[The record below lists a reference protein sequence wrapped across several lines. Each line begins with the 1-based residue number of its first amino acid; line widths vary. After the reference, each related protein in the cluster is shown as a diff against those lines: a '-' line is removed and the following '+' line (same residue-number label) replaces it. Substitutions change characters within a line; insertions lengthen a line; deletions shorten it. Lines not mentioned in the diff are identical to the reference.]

1 MKKIGYNG
9 GLSCPTRC
17 STDIFTW
24 ILRLCSEKTPVVY
37 SVMNQEILRVLLQLA
52 CEDTRSFHI
61 STDLI
66 STTIHTSRG
75 AYPHFFVVR
84 RQVQKNNKTQ
94 PNLRFG
100 TDNNIRLSFTTLT
113 SSNSQTIQWFTTV
126 VRVRGLSL
134 EDEYPSIV

>member
-1 MKKIGYNG
+1 MEGCLAPLG
-9 GLSCPTRC
+9 ALL
-17 STDIFTW
+17 IF
-24 ILRLCSEKTPVVY
+24 LLGFFACVPKKTPVVY
-37 SVMNQEILRVLLQLA
+37 SVMNQAILRVLLQLA

-134 EDEYPSIV
+134 EDEYPSIAAILSLQ